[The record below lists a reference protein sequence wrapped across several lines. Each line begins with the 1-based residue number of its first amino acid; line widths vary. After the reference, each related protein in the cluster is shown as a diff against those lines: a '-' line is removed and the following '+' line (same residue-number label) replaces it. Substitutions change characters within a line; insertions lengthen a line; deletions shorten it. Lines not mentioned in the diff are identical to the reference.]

1 MHYNVIGE
9 LIISPFF
16 ISFLFCGLFLSYYGL
31 NLCYLW
37 CVYLV
42 YILLIWK
49 CVSISLI
56 STLFQSVCKYCL
68 FSAECVNVIIVS
80 IHWFCRYA
88 RLEGNAFVSTVR
100 LKLTLG
106 YIMYVM
112 CFNYFICIVCFVLC
126 YLIHFLYFNRR
137 GKMDAGSH
145 NPQKTSRH
153 SNHRNGSQN
162 NNICQSCTI
171 FYIFHKNKT
180 GNAWSHIRLSPKLHI

>member
-1 MHYNVIGE
+1 MV
-9 LIISPFF
+9 
-16 ISFLFCGLFLSYYGL
+16 CGLFLSYYGL

-42 YILLIWK
+42 FILLILK

-80 IHWFCRYA
+80 IRWFYRYA
-88 RLEGNAFVSTVR
+88 KLEGNAFHSTIR
-100 LKLTLG
+100 LVLTLG
-106 YIMYVM
+106 YIMYCV
-112 CFNYFICIVCFVLC
+112 FCFVHL
-126 YLIHFLYFNRR
+126 LYFNRR
-137 GKMDAGSH
+137 GKTDAGSR

-162 NNICQSCTI
+162 NNICQSRTI
-171 FYIFHKNKT
+171 FYIFHRNKT
-180 GNAWSHIRLSPKLHI
+180 GNAWSHIRLSPIIYLI